1 MWILNGMR
9 YITVILSVLLK
20 HNFALFILKYFIKQL
35 HLIPSFLKLVGRI
48 PLYVPFAANHQKLC
62 FMCFASV
69 KIGSA
74 NPKFWEELL
83 QLINDNLH
91 ADYTLDNHDLMF
103 GVSDDSLVTF
113 LILCC
118 KFYIYIGVNFKKC
131 PQTLLLLKDFFQQR
145 VKQSI
150 VLRIRKGNCP
160 TILRNGL
167 LIFKCLY

>member
-1 MWILNGMR
+1 MWMLNGMR

-35 HLIPSFLKLVGRI
+35 RLILFFLKLVGRI
-48 PLYVPFAANHQKLC
+48 PLYVPFAASHPKLC

-69 KIGSA
+69 KRFGQ
-74 NPKFWEELL
+74 LL

-91 ADYTLDNHDLMF
+91 ADYTLDNFDLMF

-118 KFYIYIGVNFKKC
+118 KFYIYRCKFQEVSPNFVAFKRFLVTKRKTEYCIAYKKGKLSNHFKKWAF
-131 PQTLLLLKDFFQQR
+131 D
-145 VKQSI
+145 I
-150 VLRIRKGNCP
+150 
-160 TILRNGL
+160 
-167 LIFKCLY
+167 